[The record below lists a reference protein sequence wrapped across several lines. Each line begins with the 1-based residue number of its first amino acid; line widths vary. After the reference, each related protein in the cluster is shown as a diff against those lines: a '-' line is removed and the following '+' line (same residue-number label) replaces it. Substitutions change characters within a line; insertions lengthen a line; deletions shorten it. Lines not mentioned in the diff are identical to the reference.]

1 MTMTEEDKEW
11 VKLVAR
17 ELAFAVNKEVIVE
30 HIKSCPHGQALLGS
44 KWFLVGVCI
53 GCSIA
58 GSGIS
63 LALAKIIM
71 AL

>member
-1 MTMTEEDKEW
+1 MALNEGDKAEC
-11 VKLVAR
+11 KEIAR
-17 ELAFAVNKEVIVE
+17 EIIKEVLLE
-30 HIKSCPHGQALLGS
+30 HIASCPHGKSLLVS

-63 LALAKIIM
+63 LAMAKIIF
-71 AL
+71 AV

>member
-1 MTMTEEDKEW
+1 MSLSEQDKEW

-17 ELAFAVNKEVIVE
+17 ELAFAVNKEVIAE
-30 HIKSCPHGQALLGS
+30 HIKNCPHGQSILMS

-63 LALAKIIM
+63 LALARLIFSI
-71 AL
+71 

>member
-1 MTMTEEDKEW
+1 MALNDGDKAEC
-11 VKLVAR
+11 KEIAR
-17 ELAFAVNKEVIVE
+17 EIIKEVLLE
-30 HIKSCPHGQALLGS
+30 HIASCPHGKTLLSS
-44 KWFLVGVCI
+44 KWFLCGVCI

-63 LALAKIIM
+63 LALAKIIS